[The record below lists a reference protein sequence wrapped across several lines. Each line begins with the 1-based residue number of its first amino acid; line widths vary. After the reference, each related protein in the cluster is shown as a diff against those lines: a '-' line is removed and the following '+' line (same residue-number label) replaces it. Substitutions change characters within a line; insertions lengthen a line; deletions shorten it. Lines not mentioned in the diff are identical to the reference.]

1 MNCEYDSHADDGTTD
16 VQVNPDPRDATIAAL
31 RASLSECAGT
41 EEDGGLFALA
51 CVAMSSHTDND
62 EQERLSGIAQDRID
76 RARALLA
83 STAPMTDPRDARI
96 AELEAENAK
105 LRTELAAAAEKASQ
119 FVVGGRA
126 TEAWLAEV
134 TAERDRLRE
143 ALQLAEDSLVEQ
155 IGFGRVYFTKGPIT
169 ERWDERLA
177 AVRAALRT
185 TDPTPA
191 PRTP

>member
-31 RASLSECAGT
+31 RASLAECAGT
-41 EEDGGLFALA
+41 KEAGGDLASLYSLA
-51 CVAMSSHTDND
+51 CVEMSPDTDND
-62 EQERLSGIAQDRID
+62 ESERLSSIAQARMD
-76 RARALLA
+76 RAWALLA

-126 TEAWLAEV
+126 TEVWLAEV

-143 ALQLAEDSLVEQ
+143 ALQLAEEALLRMLTCSCNLLGGACDACKDARPVLARVE
-155 IGFGRVYFTKGPIT
+155 IVLKGT
-169 ERWDERLA
+169 E
-177 AVRAALRT
+177 T
-185 TDPTPA
+185 
-191 PRTP
+191 